1 MGNQSEYIF
10 CPYCGGITIPGICVN
25 CGMRTS
31 KEEQSESV
39 GQDESLTQSTDSAP
53 QTGQNVAGQAKGQ
66 SNNYEKYQ
74 PGYNVS
80 QPNGQYQNPQ
90 MQVQGGYQA
99 QYQGTSSQ
107 GYVGY
112 QGNNAKPSPAYTPM
126 QSTQINQG
134 QQPNMSYSYDPPKKK
149 SHWWIW
155 LLVIGL
161 LLFLGIFILIFVI
174 IGFVAFSKIQE
185 PASVTVQPSYGTT
198 SEYNVGSSDSST
210 VAILGRELDRLDL
223 SGFDWEAYADASMVY
238 SDTSDGSK
246 DLFLNKDYVSTFGTN
261 HDNHSSSEFSG
272 EFFEAF
278 CDCIDTS
285 YDYRLERHFVDYS
298 NVHDDIIVNGKI
310 AYIQFAGDIIPNE
323 DKINQQIMEL
333 TMNDFW
339 GYLDGQKAYY
349 SSYSEI
355 TFMVDSF
362 IPYNDGEKMS
372 ILLDVNIYDGD
383 YRDEHYI
390 YAINIDLVNG
400 EIMDNDSI
408 IEVNGELVD
417 LFRERNDA
425 QNGTDVYGV
434 VNATDAQIA
443 EFLSSPDTN
452 IVFFTPYG
460 MEIGYNYESVEA
472 SWGWVTITLPEYE
485 DYIK

>member
-1 MGNQSEYIF
+1 MGNQNEYIF

-25 CGMRTS
+25 CGMRTL
-31 KEEQSESV
+31 KDI
-39 GQDESLTQSTDSAP
+39 QDEPATQDNHFKTATEAVP
-53 QTGQNVAGQAKGQ
+53 QSVNSGMPVSGGQND
-66 SNNYEKYQ
+66 NYDKYR
-74 PGYNVS
+74 PGNAAS
-80 QPNGQYQNPQ
+80 RTDMQYPNPQ
-90 MQVQGGYQA
+90 MQSQSVNQTP
-99 QYQGTSSQ
+99 YQGTPSQ
-107 GYVGY
+107 G
-112 QGNNAKPSPAYTPM
+112 
-126 QSTQINQG
+126 NQ
-134 QQPNMSYSYDPPKKK
+134 QNMSYNYEPPKKK

-161 LLFLGIFILIFVI
+161 LLFFGIIIFIFVI
-174 IGFVAFSKIQE
+174 IAFFAFSVAEE
-185 PASVTVQPSYGTT
+185 PASVTVQPSAVVT
-198 SEYNVGSSDSST
+198 SEYDVPDSPGSSDTSS
-210 VAILGRELDRLDL
+210 VVILGRDLERLDL

-246 DLFLNKDYVSTFGTN
+246 DLFLNKDYASTFGTN
-261 HDNHSSSEFSG
+261 HDNHSQSEFTG

-298 NVHDDIIVNGKI
+298 NVHDNVIVNGKI
-310 AYIQFAGDIIPNE
+310 AYIQFAGNKIPNE

-339 GYLDGQKAYY
+339 GYLDGRKSYY
-349 SSYSEI
+349 SYDSEL
-355 TFMVDSF
+355 TFMVDSY

-408 IEVNGELVD
+408 ITVTGDLVD

-443 EFLSSPDTN
+443 EFLSSSDTN
-452 IVFFTPYG
+452 IIFYTPYG
-460 MEIGYNYESVEA
+460 MEIGYNYESAEA